1 MTPEDFNIL
10 LECYG
15 ADLSRWPEES
25 QGPAGHYLRASADAR
40 ARVEQIAAFDRL
52 IAAAAPAVSDARAEA
67 AIRAV
72 SDRTMALP
80 QTPAWVSWAWA
91 PGGLTYAAMFLLGG
105 AGNLL
110 VRLTSQETPLEHLFS
125 GTIFSAFGG

>member
-15 ADLSRWPEES
+15 ADLSRWPEER
-25 QGPAGHYLRASADAR
+25 QGPAGHYLRSHTDAR
-40 ARVEQIAAFDRL
+40 ARLEQMAALDRL
-52 IAAAAPAVSDARAEA
+52 IVAAAPEVSDARTEA

-72 SDRTMALP
+72 SDRTLALP

-110 VRLTSQETPLEHLFS
+110 ARLASQESPLEHLFS

>member
-1 MTPEDFNIL
+1 MTSEDFNIL

-25 QGPAGHYLRASADAR
+25 QGPAGHHLRASADAR
-40 ARVEQIAAFDRL
+40 ARVEQMAALDRL
-52 IAAAAPAVSDARAEA
+52 IAAAAPEVSDARTEA

-72 SDRTMALP
+72 SDRTQALP

-91 PGGLTYAAMFLLGG
+91 QGGLTYAVMFLLGG

-110 VRLTSQETPLEHLFS
+110 ARLVSQDSPLEHLFS
-125 GTIFSAFGG
+125 GTIFSAIGG